1 MNLIQSLSNVTEKIL
16 EFFAFINGI
25 LFEIDFSVLWSWIPL
40 PSDIAAVL
48 FALMF
53 VILILAGV
61 GFVKKII
68 VLLG

>member
-1 MNLIQSLSNVTEKIL
+1 MNLIQSLSNVAEKIQ
-16 EFFAFINGI
+16 EFLAFIEGV
-25 LFEIDFSVLWSWIPL
+25 LFEIDFTVLWSWIPL

-48 FALMF
+48 FGVMLI
-53 VILILAGV
+53 ILIMAGV

>member
-1 MNLIQSLSNVTEKIL
+1 MNIIQSLSNVAEKIQEIL
-16 EFFAFINGI
+16 AFINGV
-25 LFEIDFSVLWSWIPL
+25 LFDIDFSVLWSWIPL

-48 FALMF
+48 VGFMF
-53 VILILAGV
+53 VILVLAGV